1 MKKKKKDDAIVEGW
15 DFDTPLYITMTLF
28 QPKIRNRIKFPIPSH
43 WKPADIQF
51 NDIKT
56 YKLCLKVSANWPEII
71 QLICKL
77 SNSPLSIWIH
87 KVSDWLIPVVSNQV
101 ARSHPLSSYLCASP
115 FVFGTQHLLLTILKT
130 GWAAFLPLFLFN
142 QSHTFPPADWFDY
155 PWALLTI
162 CI

>member
-56 YKLCLKVSANWPEII
+56 YMSEGFS
-71 QLICKL
+71 QLT
-77 SNSPLSIWIH
+77 
-87 KVSDWLIPVVSNQV
+87 
-101 ARSHPLSSYLCASP
+101 R
-115 FVFGTQHLLLTILKT
+115 
-130 GWAAFLPLFLFN
+130 
-142 QSHTFPPADWFDY
+142 DY
-155 PWALLTI
+155 PTNLQI
-162 CI
+162 K